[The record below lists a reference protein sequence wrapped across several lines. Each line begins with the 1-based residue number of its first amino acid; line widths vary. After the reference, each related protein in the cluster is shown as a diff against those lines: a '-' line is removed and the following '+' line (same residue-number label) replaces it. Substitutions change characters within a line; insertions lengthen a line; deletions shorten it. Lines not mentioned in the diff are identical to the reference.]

1 MSQVFISIL
10 HRHDPT
16 LVLIKH
22 QEFTVTYFTDLAID
36 LIPVLQRD
44 RVWKVARAQ
53 TTLFAVLHG
62 AELAHERLLK
72 QVLAA
77 EAMCLLAFQFVAWCI
92 VFHLELEDHLIRI
105 ESMRCSI
112 NANGHHCLHFLPLVT
127 SISFVLLLD
136 FDHLVV

>member
-72 QVLAA
+72 QILAA
-77 EAMCLLAFQFVAWCI
+77 EAMCLLAF
-92 VFHLELEDHLIRI
+92 
-105 ESMRCSI
+105 
-112 NANGHHCLHFLPLVT
+112 
-127 SISFVLLLD
+127 
-136 FDHLVV
+136 